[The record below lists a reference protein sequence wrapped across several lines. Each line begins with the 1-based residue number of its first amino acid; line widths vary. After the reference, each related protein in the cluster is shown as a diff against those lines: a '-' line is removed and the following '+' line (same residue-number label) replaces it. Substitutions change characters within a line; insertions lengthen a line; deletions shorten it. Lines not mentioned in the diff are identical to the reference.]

1 VTSQWNGAP
10 AMSTFPHARKEGRDP
25 RRAFK
30 GKYRATG
37 NTDSKVSMGELI
49 LAGPDNEERPW
60 SKNVTAL
67 VIAPR

>member
-1 VTSQWNGAP
+1 
-10 AMSTFPHARKEGRDP
+10 MSRFLDARKEGHDP

-37 NTDSKVSMGELI
+37 NTDSKVSMGGLI
-49 LAGPDNEERPW
+49 LAGPDDEERPR